1 LAAKERLKSRILR
14 LLKEDEEFRYAVA
27 GLIGLEE
34 ILKRLD
40 RNEKEMARLREDMIK
55 GFERHDREI
64 QRLTEEMN
72 RLREDMIKGFE
83 RHDVELAKLR
93 EDMIKGFERYDAELA
108 KLRED
113 MIKGFERHD
122 MEILRLTEE
131 MNRLREDMV
140 KGFERHDMEI
150 AKLREDMNKGFER
163 YDRIIASLREDM
175 IKGFERHDR
184 EIERLREDMVKG
196 FERHDR
202 ELARLRE
209 DMMKGFETMNRRIS
223 ALGAR
228 WGLESEGAFRE
239 GLRGIL
245 EKELGLKVE
254 RWTAFDEAGL
264 VFGHPSQIE
273 VDVAVRDG
281 KVMLIEVSSHVKHA
295 DVTELV
301 RKAELYERRTGRR
314 PDRLI
319 MVTPFAEEGAMEAAL
334 KLGVEIYT
342 RV

>member
-1 LAAKERLKSRILR
+1 MLR

-27 GLIGLEE
+27 GLLGLEE

-40 RNEKEMARLREDMIK
+40 RNERELVRLREDMAKMFEKHEERFARIEEEIRRIWQEIAKLREDMVK

-72 RLREDMIKGFE
+72 
-83 RHDVELAKLR
+83 KLR
-93 EDMIKGFERYDAELA
+93 EDMVR
-108 KLRED
+108 
-113 MIKGFERHD
+113 GFERHD
-122 MEILRLTEE
+122 M
-131 MNRLREDMV
+131 
-140 KGFERHDMEI
+140 
-150 AKLREDMNKGFER
+150 
-163 YDRIIASLREDM
+163 
-175 IKGFERHDR
+175 
-184 EIERLREDMVKG
+184 
-196 FERHDR
+196 

-209 DMMKGFETMNRRIS
+209 DMMRGFDAMNRRIS

-228 WGLESEGAFRE
+228 WGLESEEAFRE

-254 RWTAFDEAGL
+254 RWSAFDETGS
-264 VFGHPSQIE
+264 VFGHPSQVE
-273 VDVAVRDG
+273 VDVAVSNGR
-281 KVMLIEVSSHVKHA
+281 VMLIEVSSHVKQA
-295 DVTELV
+295 DVAALV
-301 RKAELYERRTGRR
+301 KKAELYERITGRR

-319 MVTPFAEEGAMEAAL
+319 VVTPFAEERAMEAAL